1 MTREEMGD
9 RIRLI
14 RQALRL
20 TQEQM
25 GEYINAGQSKI
36 SEIEHGVQWPLFE
49 DIGTLALALNFS
61 LDVLN
66 APGEFDLKAC
76 LRRG

>member
-1 MTREEMGD
+1 M
-9 RIRLI
+9 
-14 RQALRL
+14 AK
-20 TQEQM
+20 
-25 GEYINAGQSKI
+25 YINARQPKI
-36 SEIEHGVQWPLFE
+36 SSIERGLQWPLFE